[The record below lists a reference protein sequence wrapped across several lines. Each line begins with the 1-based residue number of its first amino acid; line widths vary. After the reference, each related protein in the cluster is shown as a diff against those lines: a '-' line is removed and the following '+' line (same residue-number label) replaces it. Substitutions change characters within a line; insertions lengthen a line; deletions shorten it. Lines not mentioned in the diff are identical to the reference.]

1 MRSAQRLCQEE
12 EGGEEENDPDAHDE
26 EVDPEDEWPEE
37 KEEEAWWPES
47 DWPEADAW
55 PEDNEAWPEKEEEA
69 WWPESDWPEA
79 DAWPED
85 DEAWPEEAADELQ
98 AGGSECTIHAC
109 MHAWWS
115 SAGQRSRQ
123 TERASAYY
131 DALICLRAHSHGNS
145 LARFRT
151 CDACVHVRAC
161 G

>member
-26 EVDPEDEWPEE
+26 ETDPEDEWPE
-37 KEEEAWWPES
+37 
-47 DWPEADAW
+47 
-55 PEDNEAWPEKEEEA
+55 EKEEEA

-85 DEAWPEEAADELQ
+85 DEAWPEEAADEFQ